1 MKDKRKHLKGKEGH
15 PEKDFSSNGEVY
27 KSYSDRIDDSII
39 TLDVLSSVI
48 KKAIGDNNLGDE
60 GAQEMAYHVLNFFGY
75 NDRILDN
82 ILEPADRDSFYM
94 LEDKG
99 ILVTEREETTLY
111 DGREWRI
118 HYWIFRKEVIKE
130 LLALDVKDREQAEY
144 TDASKVYE
152 SISADVWNPQSMKEE
167 Q

>member
-1 MKDKRKHLKGKEGH
+1 MRAIKKHLKSKEGQSKKGFY
-15 PEKDFSSNGEVY
+15 PN
-27 KSYSDRIDDSII
+27 IDDHKSSGNLMGDGII
-39 TLDVLSSVI
+39 TLEVLSSVI

-60 GAQEMAYHVLNFFGY
+60 GAKEMAYHVLNFFGY

-130 LLALDVKDREQAEY
+130 LLALEVKEREHTEY

-152 SISADVWNPQSMKEE
+152 AISPDVWNPQSMKEE

>member
-1 MKDKRKHLKGKEGH
+1 MKAIKKHLKSKEGQS
-15 PEKDFSSNGEVY
+15 KKAFSPNGEGN
-27 KSYSDRIDDSII
+27 KSYGDMMGDGII

-60 GAQEMAYHVLNFFGY
+60 GAKEMAYHVLNFFGY

-82 ILEPADRDSFYM
+82 VLEPADRDSFYM

-118 HYWIFRKEVIKE
+118 HYWIFKKDVIKE
-130 LLALDVKDREQAEY
+130 LLSLEVKDREHTEY

-152 SISADVWNPQSMKEE
+152 TISADIWNPQSMKEE